1 MNRPLIG
8 VMPLIDYEKKS
19 YWMLPGYL
27 EGILRAGGIP
37 VMLPPTNDTSVLL
50 QLAASCDGFLFT
62 GGQDVSPS
70 LYGEEKLEA
79 CGEISAAR
87 DEMEKILLHMAQDA
101 DLPVLGICRG
111 IQFINAA
118 MGGTLYQDLPTQHP
132 PFVDH
137 HQAPPYDV
145 PVHKVEIL
153 RDTPLYD
160 ILKDYL
166 DETGNLKVNSYH
178 HQAVKDKA
186 QGLQVAAVSEDG
198 IIEGLYDPSKTFFHT
213 VQWHPEFS
221 VRTDESSM
229 WLFKAFVDACGSY
242 RSRICGEKK

>member
-1 MNRPLIG
+1 
-8 VMPLIDYEKKS
+8 MPLIDYEKKS

-27 EGILRAGGIP
+27 EGILRAGGVP

-70 LYGEEKLEA
+70 LYGEAQIEA
-79 CGEISAAR
+79 CGETSRAR

-132 PFVDH
+132 GTVEH

-145 PVHKVEIL
+145 PVHQVEIL
-153 RDTPLYD
+153 PDTPLHD
-160 ILKDYL
+160 ILEDLL
-166 DETGNLKVNSYH
+166 DEKDALSVNSYH

-186 QGLQVAAVSEDG
+186 PGLQVTARSEDG
-198 IIEGLYDPSKTFFHT
+198 IIEGLYDPTKTFFHT

-229 WLFKAFVDACGSY
+229 RLFKAFTDACGTY
-242 RSRICGEKK
+242 RNKISGK